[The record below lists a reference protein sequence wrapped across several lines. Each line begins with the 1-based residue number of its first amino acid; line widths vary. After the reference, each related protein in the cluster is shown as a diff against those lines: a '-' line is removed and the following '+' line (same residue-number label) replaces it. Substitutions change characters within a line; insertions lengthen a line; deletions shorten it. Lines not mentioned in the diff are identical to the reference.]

1 MGFTKR
7 LLEQMDEDSA
17 RGYLIPEKGERFLCA
32 NHLAHAENGNRVLPY
47 KYLYRHLDGLGLKAV
62 IVRPGLID
70 WNAISRKHTLDQL
83 LEEIGEPVYRYQR
96 KESAQ
101 EGF

>member
-1 MGFTKR
+1 MRKSIFAGMTVNVP
-7 LLEQMDEDSA
+7 EAGEDPSFQTEH
-17 RGYLIPEKGERFLCA
+17 IKFVSWC
-32 NHLAHAENGNRVLPY
+32 GNV
-47 KYLYRHLDGLGLKAV
+47 GV
-62 IVRPGLID
+62 TVRPGLID

-101 EGF
+101 EGFKEELKK